1 MTLLSLLSTASS
13 RSADVDSSVLRLLR
27 VDLKGGAGDSSKSS
41 DLSLIFLLLVSR
53 FGLLTSS
60 LASSSSLTSLI
71 FLLREG
77 RLADLIFLESSSSET
92 LINAF

>member
-13 RSADVDSSVLRLLR
+13 LSADVDSSVLRLLR
-27 VDLKGGAGDSSKSS
+27 VDLNGGAGDSSKSS

-77 RLADLIFLESSSSET
+77 RLADLDFLESSSSEI
-92 LINAF
+92 LKNSF